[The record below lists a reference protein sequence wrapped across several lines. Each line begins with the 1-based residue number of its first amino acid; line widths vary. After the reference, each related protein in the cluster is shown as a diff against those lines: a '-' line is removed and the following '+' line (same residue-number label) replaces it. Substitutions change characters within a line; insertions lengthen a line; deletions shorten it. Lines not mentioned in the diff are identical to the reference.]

1 MLINRSG
8 DGNKMLGNRT
18 IRITM
23 GRPIIVG
30 VAKEAN
36 RFSFIF
42 LLRVYYFLIVAY
54 VLVLDL
60 LGNNA

>member
-1 MLINRSG
+1 MISRSG
-8 DGNKMLGNRT
+8 DGNRMLGNRT
-18 IRITM
+18 IRITI

-42 LLRVYYFLIVAY
+42 LLRACCFLISAC
-54 VLVLDL
+54 VLVLGL
-60 LGNNA
+60 LGSSV